1 VKDHI
6 PRSTLFQNVA
16 SNVEKESVESGF
28 TPSAPELPSP
38 FFL

>member
-1 VKDHI
+1 MKDHI
-6 PRSTLFQNVA
+6 PRSTLIQNVD

-38 FFL
+38 LFL